1 MKFRQHRGGLKE
13 SLETTVE
20 VFTFPELAEVV
31 HAIWPEMT
39 GIKLEHIGTDDR
51 IGWDTYNVVI
61 EFQDRWVIIGQTDGN
76 SFVNTDK
83 K

>member
-20 VFTFPELAEVV
+20 VSTFPEFVEVV

-39 GIKLEHIGTDDR
+39 GIKLEHIGMDTR
-51 IGWDTYNVVI
+51 TGWNTYNVVI
-61 EFQDRWVIIGQTDGN
+61 EFQGSWVIIGQSDGN
-76 SFVNTDK
+76 LL
-83 K
+83 

>member
-20 VFTFPELAEVV
+20 VSSFPEFVEVV

-39 GIKLEHIGTDDR
+39 GIKLEPIGIDTR
-51 IGWDTYNVVI
+51 TQWDTYNVVI
-61 EFQDRWVIIGQTDGN
+61 EFRGDWVIIGQSDGN
-76 SFVNTDK
+76 LL
-83 K
+83 